1 MICVIDWLNKPKAV
15 KDSKLSQSEIL
26 TFLIHFS
33 FNFLFTAFAM
43 TPSDRTALRDFAKL
57 IAAGIKHCFSIKRV
71 LAFTFSIACVA
82 GVNRERANLSARAR
96 AHAWSRALIP
106 FPFPFGIES
115 IIWFISFSKCP
126 WELSKAVSYY
136 LQPEN
141 LIYFDQIETKLT
153 SEMEKQKSFIF
164 AVLGQLKRS
173 GVVCQFFYDDICL
186 TEECRE
192 KTPGADH
199 TWQNPPRLN

>member
-1 MICVIDWLNKPKAV
+1 MGQMICVIDWLNKPKAV

-126 WELSKAVSYY
+126 
-136 LQPEN
+136 
-141 LIYFDQIETKLT
+141 
-153 SEMEKQKSFIF
+153 
-164 AVLGQLKRS
+164 
-173 GVVCQFFYDDICL
+173 
-186 TEECRE
+186 
-192 KTPGADH
+192 
-199 TWQNPPRLN
+199 